1 MAPVVR
7 LQDPA
12 REHGPVGLEQLAGD
26 FQVELVQAGESGQ
39 VGAREGSVEHV
50 EVFRVAGVGT
60 AIFERPRPL
69 SRHRRA
75 DPGRVVRYTL
85 NCEEP

>member
-39 VGAREGSVEHV
+39 VGAREGSVRHV
-50 EVFRVAGVGT
+50 EVFRMRRVGT
-60 AIFERPRPL
+60 FILGRPRP
-69 SRHRRA
+69 SSSERRA
-75 DPGRVVRYTL
+75 DDL
-85 NCEEP
+85 